1 MMPVNSENASLRG
14 WMGQEQMT
22 DVTDVWCCC
31 MFILGTGN
39 HE

>member
-1 MMPVNSENASLRG
+1 MMPVNSKNASLRG
-14 WMGQEQMT
+14 WMGQGQMT
-22 DVTDVWCCC
+22 DVTGAWCCC